1 MIRAIRDWRA
11 YRRLRAQWTHDAD
24 TGEWRN
30 GNWRIEHV
38 TNGFVCD
45 VRDQWERYRISYM
58 GTQQGKLHRSLRQA
72 IEAVG
77 EFDEPTQQPDFVFR
91 SRQTLR
97 ETATASARASIPD
110 WMDDDDA
117 DANDRHWRGK

>member
-38 TNGFVCD
+38 TSGLSWD
-45 VRDQWERYRISYM
+45 PHDQWTGYRVTYKGSQR
-58 GTQQGKLHRSLRQA
+58 GSLHPSLRRA
-72 IEAVG
+72 METVG
-77 EFDEPTQQPDFVFR
+77 HLTQQPDFVFR
-91 SRQTLR
+91 SRQSLR

-110 WMDDDDA
+110 WLDDDDA